1 MRCRETS
8 RAIVWTLVLA
18 LMLSAQVS
26 IHYDTLPAG
35 EINRRLSEF
44 KDTNSA
50 RAQELHAQ
58 FEEAGC
64 KGDHLTEQAV
74 KHSHDP
80 NVICML
86 PGQADSQIIVGG
98 HFDFVNAGRGVLDNW
113 SGCSLLPSLYQSL
126 KASPRR
132 HTFVFIGFADEE
144 KGLVGS
150 RFYVHEMSKDDV
162 RKTSA
167 MINMDSLGAGPTRFE
182 LDRSDKRLADA
193 FTAVANEKHL
203 PWGVVNIHE
212 VGRSDADSFQ
222 DRHIPTLLIHSI
234 TTETFS
240 ILHTRRDQM
249 AAVQLADYYDT
260 YRLITAYLAYLDVTL
275 DPENGTGK

>member
-1 MRCRETS
+1 MHCRETS
-8 RAIVWTLVLA
+8 RAVVWALVLA
-18 LMLSAQVS
+18 LVLSAQVS
-26 IHYDTLPAG
+26 IHYNTLPED
-35 EINRRLSEF
+35 EINHRLSEF

-50 RAQELHAQ
+50 RERELHAL

-64 KGDHLTEQAV
+64 TGDHLTEQAV

-80 NVICML
+80 NVICVL
-86 PGQADSQIIVGG
+86 PGQDQSQIIVGG

-113 SGCSLLPSLYQSL
+113 SGCSLLPSLYQSI
-126 KASPRR
+126 KSSPRR

-150 RFYVHEMSKDDV
+150 RSYVHEMSKEDV
-162 RKTSA
+162 RRTSA

-182 LDRSDKRLADA
+182 QDRADKRLADA

-203 PWGVVNIHE
+203 PWGVVNIHQ

-222 DRHIPTLLIHSI
+222 DRHIPALLIHSI
-234 TTETFS
+234 TTETFP
-240 ILHTRRDQM
+240 ILHTPRDQM
-249 AAVQLADYYDT
+249 AVMHVADYYDT
-260 YRLITAYLAYLDVTL
+260 YRLIAAYLAYLDVTL
-275 DPENGTGK
+275 DAPGGEN

>member
-1 MRCRETS
+1 MRCKETS
-8 RAIVWTLVLA
+8 RAVVWALVVA
-18 LMLSAQVS
+18 LTLSAEVS
-26 IHYDTLPAG
+26 SHYDTLSAG
-35 EINRRLSEF
+35 EINRRLSDL

-50 RAQELHAQ
+50 REQELHAL

-80 NVICML
+80 NVVCVL
-86 PGQADSQIIVGG
+86 PGQNESQIIVGS

-113 SGCSLLPSLYQSL
+113 SGCSLLPSLYQSI
-126 KASPRR
+126 KTSPRR
-132 HTFVFIGFADEE
+132 HTFVFVGFADEE

-150 RFYVHEMSKDDV
+150 RSYVHEMSKDDV

-182 LDRSDKRLADA
+182 LDLADKRLADA

-249 AAVQLADYYDT
+249 AAMQLADYYDT
-260 YRLITAYLAYLDVTL
+260 YRLIAAYLAHLDVTL
-275 DPENGTGK
+275 DAPGGEK